1 MRKGVYPTFMRISIE
16 YCQMWNY
23 LPEAT
28 RVAAEIKDTLGVD
41 VELIAGSGGVFIV
54 RDGEKNVY
62 NKQDSG
68 VFPVEGTIIDLL
80 KR

>member
-1 MRKGVYPTFMRISIE
+1 
-16 YCQMWNY
+16 
-23 LPEAT
+23 
-28 RVAAEIKDTLGVD
+28 VAAEIKDTLGVD

-54 RDGEKNVY
+54 RGGEKIVY